1 MLITSLTDCRRVVF
15 PLLDQIKPNKPLE
28 IFGETAQCKNVQRP
42 VQMQLRVKSGNGY
55 DWVGPQV
62 FSLLRRIEVFG
73 FCITAEFILISR
85 QAAEEDGAADG
96 DDGGAPAKSVGPG
109 VVIVTL
115 KDQLI
120 EFDWV
125 DDQSDDLDNRN
136 NDQECCYASHKT
148 NVDVTHRHNG
158 QNEGDDEDD

>member
-1 MLITSLTDCRRVVF
+1 MPITSLTDCRRVVF
-15 PLLDQIKPNKPLE
+15 PLLDHIKLNKPLE
-28 IFGETAQCKNVQRP
+28 IFGESAQCKNVQWP
-42 VQMQLRVKSGNGY
+42 VQMQLRAKSGNGY

-62 FSLLRRIEVFG
+62 FSLLRSIEVFDL
-73 FCITAEFILISR
+73 CLAAEFILISW
-85 QAAEEDGAADG
+85 QAAEEDGAADR

-125 DDQSDDLDNRN
+125 DDQSNDLDNRCRER
-136 NDQECCYASHKT
+136 QT
-148 NVDVTHRHNG
+148 NKAWCTV
-158 QNEGDDEDD
+158 

>member
-1 MLITSLTDCRRVVF
+1 MPITSLTDCRRVVF
-15 PLLDQIKPNKPLE
+15 PLLDHIKLNKPLE
-28 IFGETAQCKNVQRP
+28 IFGETAQCKNVQWP
-42 VQMQLRVKSGNGY
+42 VQMQLRAKSGNGY

-62 FSLLRRIEVFG
+62 FSLLRSIEVFDL
-73 FCITAEFILISR
+73 CLAAEFILITR
-85 QAAEEDGAADG
+85 QAAEEDGAADR

-125 DDQSDDLDNRN
+125 DDQSDDLDNRCRER
-136 NDQECCYASHKT
+136 QT
-148 NVDVTHRHNG
+148 NKAWCTV
-158 QNEGDDEDD
+158 

>member
-1 MLITSLTDCRRVVF
+1 MASPDA
-15 PLLDQIKPNKPLE
+15 
-28 IFGETAQCKNVQRP
+28 AQSEKW
-42 VQMQLRVKSGNGY
+42 KY

-62 FSLLRRIEVFG
+62 FSLLRSIEVFDL
-73 FCITAEFILISR
+73 CLAAEFILISR
-85 QAAEEDGAADG
+85 QAAEEDGAADR

-125 DDQSDDLDNRN
+125 DDQSDDLDNRCRER
-136 NDQECCYASHKT
+136 QT
-148 NVDVTHRHNG
+148 NKAWCTVW
-158 QNEGDDEDD
+158 GDNLH

>member
-1 MLITSLTDCRRVVF
+1 MPITSLTDCRRVVF
-15 PLLDQIKPNKPLE
+15 PLLDHIKLNKPLE
-28 IFGETAQCKNVQRP
+28 IFGETAQCKNVQWP
-42 VQMQLRVKSGNGY
+42 VQMQLRAKSGNGY

-62 FSLLRRIEVFG
+62 FSLLRSIEVFDL
-73 FCITAEFILISR
+73 CLAVEFILISR
-85 QAAEEDGAADG
+85 QAAEEDGAADT

-125 DDQSDDLDNRN
+125 DDQSDDLDNRCRER
-136 NDQECCYASHKT
+136 QT
-148 NVDVTHRHNG
+148 NKAWCTV
-158 QNEGDDEDD
+158 

>member
-1 MLITSLTDCRRVVF
+1 MVF
-15 PLLDQIKPNKPLE
+15 PLLDHIELNKPLE
-28 IFGETAQCKNVQRP
+28 IFGETAQCKNVQWP
-42 VQMQLRVKSGNGY
+42 VQMQLRAKSGNGY

-62 FSLLRRIEVFG
+62 FSLLRSIEVFDL
-73 FCITAEFILISR
+73 CLAAEFILISR
-85 QAAEEDGAADG
+85 QAAEEDGAADR

-125 DDQSDDLDNRN
+125 DDQSDDLDNRCRER
-136 NDQECCYASHKT
+136 QT
-148 NVDVTHRHNG
+148 NKAWCTVW
-158 QNEGDDEDD
+158 GDNLH

>member
-1 MLITSLTDCRRVVF
+1 
-15 PLLDQIKPNKPLE
+15 
-28 IFGETAQCKNVQRP
+28 
-42 VQMQLRVKSGNGY
+42 MQLRAKSGNGY

-62 FSLLRRIEVFG
+62 FSLLRSIEVFDL
-73 FCITAEFILISR
+73 CLAVEFILISW
-85 QAAEEDGAADG
+85 QAAEEDGAADT

-125 DDQSDDLDNRN
+125 DDQSDDLDNRCRER
-136 NDQECCYASHKT
+136 QT
-148 NVDVTHRHNG
+148 NKAWCTVW
-158 QNEGDDEDD
+158 GDNLH